1 MRSKRAEG
9 SPAISEKMRALVL
22 DAPLERILQIG
33 EITKPRIEKPYNVLV
48 KVIAAGSIRL
58 AGKTG

>member
-1 MRSKRAEG
+1 
-9 SPAISEKMRALVL
+9 MRALVL